1 MMTSENNDS
10 TLIPPKAKWLR
21 RLWGA
26 LPALFLIFLV
36 LIIIILFGRI
46 KNGKE
51 LLEAQKKG
59 VHILEGLHTGV
70 TNIETVVEIL
80 QSAQST
86 KEAKE
91 TLQKRLTLSPK
102 QAKAVSEM
110 RLINLT
116 QLERRKLEKHIATLR
131 REMSAGQRGL
141 KDQPVANVVALKIV
155 PRPIRDRIDLPGTL
169 KPWADLNVV
178 AEVRGKVIEKTVT
191 EGTRVKKGEIIVKLD
206 QRESRNDFD
215 SAKASYDMALAQ
227 LNRLKELYKEQLAT
241 REQLDNVTAQMKR
254 LKAAMDN
261 AALNLERCDI
271 RAPIDGVV
279 NQIYIEKGQYLSTSD
294 KVAEI
299 LQMDRV
305 KVEVGIPESDVDA
318 VRRVDDYQVRIDAL
332 DGKIYSA
339 KKHFLS
345 NTADAMARLYNLD
358 LMIENTTGE
367 ILPDMFARIEIV
379 KQEVSEGISIPLY
392 AVISRGET
400 NIVYVVNSEKAH
412 RREVELGLQEGWMVQ
427 ITKGLKS
434 GDKVIVV
441 GHRDVNDEQP
451 VNVVRTVQDP
461 QDVIK

>member
-1 MMTSENNDS
+1 
-10 TLIPPKAKWLR
+10 
-21 RLWGA
+21 
-26 LPALFLIFLV
+26 
-36 LIIIILFGRI
+36 
-46 KNGKE
+46 
-51 LLEAQKKG
+51 
-59 VHILEGLHTGV
+59 
-70 TNIETVVEIL
+70 
-80 QSAQST
+80 
-86 KEAKE
+86 
-91 TLQKRLTLSPK
+91 
-102 QAKAVSEM
+102 
-110 RLINLT
+110 
-116 QLERRKLEKHIATLR
+116 
-131 REMSAGQRGL
+131 
-141 KDQPVANVVALKIV
+141 
-155 PRPIRDRIDLPGTL
+155 
-169 KPWADLNVV
+169 
-178 AEVRGKVIEKTVT
+178 
-191 EGTRVKKGEIIVKLD
+191 
-206 QRESRNDFD
+206 
-215 SAKASYDMALAQ
+215 MALAQ

-271 RAPIDGVV
+271 RAPINGVV